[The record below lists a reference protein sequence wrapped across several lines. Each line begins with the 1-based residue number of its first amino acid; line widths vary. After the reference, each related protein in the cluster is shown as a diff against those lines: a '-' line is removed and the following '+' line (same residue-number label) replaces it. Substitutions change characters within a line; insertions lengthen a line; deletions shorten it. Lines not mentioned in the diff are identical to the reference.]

1 MAADSKSQS
10 THAEVASANPAA
22 ADPELQRRLA
32 ALRAQM
38 RDSFG
43 GIVMAMM
50 ALPRYRDQSLG
61 DLRHLVLEPLVRD
74 RLVTA
79 HAGEE
84 RVASSGAAG
93 AHTAPARG
101 EIAGIA
107 LWASVSEE
115 VDLSIRRQIREGVFP
130 IKLKADDWTSGNIN
144 WLLDVIAADKA
155 MTARVIANFRQVV
168 KEGGLRLHPLIARLV
183 DEETLRKMGVEKTGG
198 QG

>member
-1 MAADSKSQS
+1 MPADPKSQS
-10 THAEVASANPAA
+10 NHAETAAANPAA
-22 ADPELQRRLA
+22 ADPELQKRLA

-50 ALPRYRDQSLG
+50 ALPRYRDQTLG
-61 DLRHLVLEPLVRD
+61 DLRHLVLEPLIRD

-79 HAGEE
+79 HAGEGDQ
-84 RVASSGAAG
+84 RAG
-93 AHTAPARG
+93 G

-130 IKLKADDWTSGNIN
+130 IRLKPDDWTSGRIN
-144 WLLDVIAADKA
+144 WLLDVVAADKA

-183 DEETLRKMGVEKTGG
+183 DEETLKKMGVEKAGG
-198 QG
+198 AG

>member
-1 MAADSKSQS
+1 MPADPKSQS
-10 THAEVASANPAA
+10 NHAGTAAANPAA
-22 ADPELQRRLA
+22 ADPELQKRLA

-43 GIVMAMM
+43 GIVMALM

-84 RVASSGAAG
+84 RGIASSASGAD
-93 AHTAPARG
+93 TAPARG

-130 IKLKADDWTSGNIN
+130 IRLRPDDWTSGKIN
-144 WLLDVIAADKA
+144 WLLDVVAADKA

-183 DEETLRKMGVEKTGG
+183 DEETLKKMGVEKAGG
-198 QG
+198 QS